1 MFNKRFL
8 YSAND
13 FYIQQ
18 EIYILSNLKLMFSN
32 IRYIFNSLRFVFN
45 EMEFIELKSFTF
57 SKPRLNVTKKAFCRT
72 KDLVCKLYMSSVS
85 IFSLFSSV
93 LCLLQRWC
101 SRAKFCVPFTSL
113 LVNELCQRL
122 SWGWGLGHN
131 NVDIHKVFVWI

>member
-1 MFNKRFL
+1 MN
-8 YSAND
+8 YC
-13 FYIQQ
+13 IQQ

-85 IFSLFSSV
+85 ISHSFRVFFAYYRDDVQERSFV
-93 LCLLQRWC
+93 FLLRLYW
-101 SRAKFCVPFTSL
+101 SMNYVKGWVEGGGLATTMWTSTKFL
-113 LVNELCQRL
+113 YEYN
-122 SWGWGLGHN
+122 
-131 NVDIHKVFVWI
+131 